1 MIRPFDRFS
10 VLLRQ
15 RRPRLV
21 EPQKVTNTL
30 FERPPLQA
38 VVCTHI
44 EVSTNGTDW
53 IRPLRTVG
61 VFVGYVID
69 AKVYG
74 VIITSKGTSDICDEG
89 IVIGK
94 PTGTEVFHYSFNLR
108 TAFIIQRLLT

>member
-10 VLLRQ
+10 ILLRQ

-61 VFVGYVID
+61 VFVGYVIN

-74 VIITSKGTSDICDEG
+74 VIVTSIISFALTRAGD
-89 IVIGK
+89 
-94 PTGTEVFHYSFNLR
+94 YSVRPVL
-108 TAFIIQRLLT
+108 AGEHDAE

>member
-1 MIRPFDRFS
+1 MIRPFDHFS
-10 VLLRQ
+10 ILLRQ

-74 VIITSKGTSDICDEG
+74 VIIASKGASDIGDKG

-94 PTGTEVFHYSFNLR
+94 R
-108 TAFIIQRLLT
+108 TVPKFFITVSISVPPS